1 MNQAPAQDNISR
13 TTSRMPPGWVNVFVA
28 IMAMG
33 FAGLAIGAEP
43 AQPSGLRSPYPTV
56 VVPQIVIPEVRP
68 PAINPAPAP
77 VQVPRPP
84 TITSCDP
91 GGCWT
96 SDGTRLNRMGPELT
110 GPRGICNPQAGTAN
124 CP

>member
-1 MNQAPAQDNISR
+1 MIRS
-13 TTSRMPPGWVNVFVA
+13 TVFILAVQF
-28 IMAMG
+28 AM
-33 FAGLAIGAEP
+33 AGLALGGEAAAP
-43 AQPSGLRSPYPTV
+43 AGTRSPSGIRSPYPSI
-56 VVPQIVIPEVRP
+56 VVPQIVIPDTRP
-68 PAINPAPAP
+68 PALAAPQPPVGIQRPA
-77 VQVPRPP
+77 

-91 GGCWT
+91 GGCWS